1 MMMAIKEL
9 VYLINLL
16 KIKDTELEDNKR
28 DYTIKKLEESI
39 KLLEQMGGCTD
50 ERIIR
55 VYIILKALL
64 FLHSQ

>member
-1 MMMAIKEL
+1 MMAIKEL
-9 VYLINLL
+9 AYLINLL

-39 KLLEQMGGCTD
+39 KLLEQMGACTD
-50 ERIIR
+50 QRIIR